1 KTSIFSHPVYLFL
14 RKFSLQDSRGGS
26 PLISYPHPDVH
37 GWCNMFEKIGV
48 YGVVLT
54 AHVVLNGAKKT
65 YTLKMWVIILK
76 ESHI

>member
-1 KTSIFSHPVYLFL
+1 
-14 RKFSLQDSRGGS
+14 
-26 PLISYPHPDVH
+26 
-37 GWCNMFEKIGV
+37 MFEKIGV

-54 AHVVLNGAKKT
+54 AHVVLNGAKKKT

>member
-1 KTSIFSHPVYLFL
+1 SLKTSIKTITYLSDIGCL
-14 RKFSLQDSRGGS
+14 EIQGASL
-26 PLISYPHPDVH
+26 H

>member
-1 KTSIFSHPVYLFL
+1 
-14 RKFSLQDSRGGS
+14 
-26 PLISYPHPDVH
+26 
-37 GWCNMFEKIGV
+37 MFEKIGV

-76 ESHI
+76 ENHILNNNTRYVFIFSVLYTAIYTGKAYVRT